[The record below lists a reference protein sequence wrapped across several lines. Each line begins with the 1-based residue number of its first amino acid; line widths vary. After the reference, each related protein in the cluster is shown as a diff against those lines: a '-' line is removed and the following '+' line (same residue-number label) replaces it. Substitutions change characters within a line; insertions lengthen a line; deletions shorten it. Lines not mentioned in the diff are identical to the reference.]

1 MPIFNLL
8 SKYDGKTFH
17 DDPKFRKLYKI
28 KKLPKYL
35 IFHYKRF
42 IQNKFFIEK
51 NSTIVSFPLNNL
63 DLS

>member
-8 SKYDGKTFH
+8 SKYDSKTFH

-42 IQNKFFIEK
+42 I
-51 NSTIVSFPLNNL
+51 
-63 DLS
+63 